1 MKEEQNQVIIKIV
14 KQFGHF
20 LDRFIIMLVTMI
32 VLVGIYALWDSYQ
45 IYQSASAEQYEI
57 YRPSENN
64 SVSFEEIQKVNPD
77 VFAWITEYD
86 TGIDYPIVHGEDNFQ
101 YLNQNAQK
109 KYSLSG
115 AIFMDYRNQ
124 PDFQDSLIYYTGITW
139 HIMQCLVILTSLK
152 KKLF

>member
-77 VFAWITEYD
+77 VFGLQSMALGLIIRLYMEKITSNILIRTHRKSILFLGLSLWIIE
-86 TGIDYPIVHGEDNFQ
+86 I
-101 YLNQNAQK
+101 
-109 KYSLSG
+109 
-115 AIFMDYRNQ
+115 
-124 PDFQDSLIYYTGITW
+124 SLIFKIHLVSYTGITW
-139 HIMQCLVILTSLK
+139 HIMRCLVILTSLK
-152 KKLF
+152 KKIF